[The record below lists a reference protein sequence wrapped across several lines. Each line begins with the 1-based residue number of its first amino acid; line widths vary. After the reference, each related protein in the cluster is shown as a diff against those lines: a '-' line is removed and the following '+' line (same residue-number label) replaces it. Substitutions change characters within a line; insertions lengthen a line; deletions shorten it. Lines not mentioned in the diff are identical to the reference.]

1 MPDMRF
7 APPSAMRVVDRGGG
21 LNQTSVRTYNER
33 LVMSLLR
40 QDEGLSRMEIG
51 QISGLSAQTV
61 SVIIR
66 ALERDNLCLAGEA
79 QRGRVGPPST
89 AMHLNPEGAFSI
101 GVKIGLKSTDMVLI
115 DFVGRVCHH
124 QELQYAAPDPEFVFE
139 AIDASIKTLTATLPD
154 PFHER
159 IVGIGISLPEE
170 IESWP
175 QPPSKVVS
183 DRSWQS
189 VDFEATVGR
198 MSDLP
203 VYVQNDITAAAGAEM
218 IFGAARTMDDF
229 AYFFFGAQT
238 ESRLVLNHHVY
249 AGRKFASAMP
259 IMSLS
264 DFEKSL
270 KAEGIDASVVWNSR
284 AEWSTLEPHLS
295 QWTASCAQSLVSAIL
310 SISTFVAI
318 NSVIIDGRLP
328 AWVRDDVLAK
338 VREAFKEGELDVS
351 QLPEIVPGKIGAFA
365 KAVGAACVP
374 FHSRFM
380 VENVGLASMN
390 GA

>member
-40 QDEGLSRMEIG
+40 QHEGLSRMEIG

-89 AMHLNPEGAFSI
+89 AMHLNPEGAFAI
-101 GVKIGLKSTDMVLI
+101 GIKIGLKSTDMVMI
-115 DFVGRVCHH
+115 DFVGKVRHH
-124 QELQYAAPDPEFVFE
+124 QEFQYSAPDPEQVFE
-139 AIDASIKTLTATLPD
+139 AIEASIKALTATLPKQL
-154 PFHER
+154 HNR
-159 IVGIGISLPEE
+159 IVGIGISLPDE

-175 QPPSKVVS
+175 HAGS
-183 DRSWQS
+183 DKNWQS

-198 MSDLP
+198 VSDLP

-218 IFGAARTMDDF
+218 IFGAARTLGDF

-249 AGRKFASAMP
+249 AGRKFASAKP
-259 IMSLS
+259 IKSLS
-264 DFEKSL
+264 DFETVLS
-270 KAEGIDASVVWNSR
+270 DAGMDTSVIWHST
-284 AEWSTLEPHLS
+284 AQWSDLDPHLS
-295 QWTASCAQSLVSAIL
+295 QWIAQCADSLVSAIL
-310 SISTFVAI
+310 SISAFVAI
-318 NSVIIDGRLP
+318 DSVIIDGRLP
-328 AWVRDDVLAK
+328 ARVRDDLVSQ
-338 VREAFKEGELDVS
+338 VREAFMQGAADATL
-351 QLPEIVPGKIGAFA
+351 LPDIVPGKIGAFS

-374 FHSRFM
+374 FHSRYM
-380 VENVGLASMN
+380 VENVGLASMP
-390 GA
+390 

>member
-40 QDEGLSRMEIG
+40 QHEGLSRMEIG

-89 AMHLNPEGAFSI
+89 SMHLNPEGAFAI
-101 GVKIGLKSTDMVLI
+101 GIKIGLKSTDMVLI
-115 DFVGRVCHH
+115 DFIGTVRHH
-124 QELQYAAPDPEFVFE
+124 QEFQYEAPDPDRVFE
-139 AIDASIKTLTATLPD
+139 AIGASIAALTATLP
-154 PFHER
+154 PPLRER
-159 IVGIGISLPEE
+159 IVGIGMSLPDE

-175 QPPSKVVS
+175 QPQPPGGS
-183 DRSWQS
+183 DAGWQS
-189 VDFEATVGR
+189 VDFEAAVGR
-198 MSDLP
+198 LSDLP

-218 IFGAARTMDDF
+218 IFGAARMMDDF

-249 AGRKFASAMP
+249 AGRRLAPAMP
-259 IMSLS
+259 ISSLS
-264 DFEKSL
+264 DFEAVLCDAAIDPSL
-270 KAEGIDASVVWNSR
+270 IWTSAGDW
-284 AEWSTLEPHLS
+284 TGLEPHLS
-295 QWTASCAQSLVSAIL
+295 RWIDNSADGLVSAIL
-310 SISTFVAI
+310 SISAFV
-318 NSVIIDGRLP
+318 SVDRVIIDGRLP
-328 AWVRDDVLAK
+328 DHVRD
-338 VREAFKEGELDVS
+338 ELLSRIRNSLEQGADDAS
-351 QLPEIVPGKIGAFA
+351 LLPDIVPGKIGAFA

-374 FHSRFM
+374 IHSRFM
-380 VENVGLASMN
+380 VENVGLTSTN
-390 GA
+390 G

>member
-40 QDEGLSRMEIG
+40 QHEGLSRMEIG

-66 ALERDNLCLAGEA
+66 ALERDNLCLAGEV

-89 AMHLNPEGAFSI
+89 AMHLNPEGAFAI
-101 GVKIGLKSTDMVLI
+101 GIKVGLKSTDMVLI
-115 DFVGRVCHH
+115 DFVGQLRHRH
-124 QELQYAAPDPEFVFE
+124 EFQYPAPDPDSVFE
-139 AIDASIKTLTATLPD
+139 EIGASIAALTATLPE
-154 PFHER
+154 PLHER

-175 QPPSKVVS
+175 PQDASS
-183 DRSWQS
+183 GNWQS
-189 VDFEATVGR
+189 VDFEAKVGR
-198 MSDLP
+198 LSDLP

-218 IFGAARTMDDF
+218 IFGAARSMGDF

-249 AGRKFASAMP
+249 AGRKFAAARP
-259 IMSLS
+259 IPSLS
-264 DFEKSL
+264 DFEAML
-270 KAEGIDASVVWNSR
+270 RDGGLDAAAVWHSTT
-284 AEWSTLEPHLS
+284 EWSGLDPYLS
-295 QWTASCAQSLVSAIL
+295 QWIASGANGLVSAIL
-310 SISTFVAI
+310 SISAFVAI
-318 NSVIIDGRLP
+318 DSVIVDGRLP
-328 AWVRDDVLAK
+328 APVRDALVSHVKD
-338 VREAFKEGELDVS
+338 AFAERGLDAAL
-351 QLPEIVPGKIGAFA
+351 LPDIVPGKTGAFA

-380 VENVGLASMN
+380 VENIGLASMP
-390 GA
+390 G